1 MRCSEPQRILRSTVS
16 GRVPIELVT
25 FEAQRFSPL
34 ALGYLHARLEGD
46 PKLRDAVDIRINVAS
61 ANDDPRGV
69 AEAIIARGPAVVGL
83 SVYVW
88 NARQSYE
95 LARLI
100 RTALPQAVIIAGGP
114 EVGPQPT
121 EVLEAQAALDVV
133 VLGEGEG
140 PFGDM
145 VGALL
150 RGEGFA
156 GIPGLAIRDDAGGIV
171 LTADR
176 PPAPSLADLPSPFQ
190 LGTLP
195 PRDGETAC
203 IETHRGCT
211 FACRFCYYHKA
222 FGATRLLE
230 EDRVRADLRILL
242 DSIQNAPLLGGLH
255 QRRGVTCRD
264 TRPLHGLLSRSVLA
278 RVRNV
283 VDELVHDLPASCVIQ
298 ILFQDLPGRKNG
310 QFPHLVP

>member
-1 MRCSEPQRILRSTVS
+1 MS

-242 DSIQNAPLLGGLH
+242 DSGVERIYLMDPTFNEDLERAKAICRLGGIHLTGVDSADGPFA
-255 QRRGVTCRD
+255 RR
-264 TRPLHGLLSRSVLA
+264 
-278 RVRNV
+278 
-283 VDELVHDLPASCVIQ
+283 
-298 ILFQDLPGRKNG
+298 
-310 QFPHLVP
+310 